1 MTNSLFLAPVYKTY
15 GSIIADEKYST
26 DGFKMS
32 LALKDMR
39 LALAAA
45 DAKTVPMPTA
55 SLVRDH
61 LLEGVAQGEGDRDW
75 SNLARLCARN
85 AGL

>member
-1 MTNSLFLAPVYKTY
+1 
-15 GSIIADEKYST
+15 
-26 DGFKMS
+26 MS
-32 LALKDMR
+32 LALKDIR
-39 LALAAA
+39 LALAVA

-55 SLVRDH
+55 SLVKDH
-61 LLEGVAQGEGDRDW
+61 LLEGVAQGQGENDW